1 MSNVQPIY
9 ENASDCANEEAV
21 AEVLRLRWKWDR
33 LIKLPKMRKLDRAAV
48 RSGDIVG
55 YVEIKC
61 RPGLTYGYGDGY
73 YIAATKVIAAIDA
86 LAIFGI
92 GTILAVRFLPNPTIW
107 WTTLRGPYRA
117 IWAGRKDRPSD
128 PFAMEEHAVIPW
140 RDFKQVIWKS

>member
-1 MSNVQPIY
+1 MNNVPPIY
-9 ENASDCANEEAV
+9 EQPADVAKEDAV

-33 LIKLPKMRKLDRAAV
+33 LIKLPKLRRLDRAAV

-73 YIAATKVIAAIDA
+73 YIAATKVIAAIDM
-86 LAIFGI
+86 LAIFGV
-92 GTILAVRFLPNPTIW
+92 GTILAVRFLPDTTIW
-107 WTTLRGPYRA
+107 WTPLRGPYRG
-117 IWAGRKDRPSD
+117 IWAGRMDRPDD

-140 RDFKQVIWKS
+140 SEFKRVTT